1 MIIAVVFFEVSM
13 IINVKDWVVDFGITR
28 HIYGNISE
36 FTSYTTI
43 KDWEEQVFMSDSRTS
58 PVIGKGKVLLKLTLG
73 KMSTLSNVFH
83 VPKICLNLVLVSLLK
98 NIGMRIF
105 FDSDEITLTK
115 NDVFVWKGY
124 CNKGIFMLN
133 VF

>member
-58 PVIGKGKVLLKLTLG
+58 PVICKGKVLLKLTLG
-73 KMSTLSNVFH
+73 KMFTLSNVFH
-83 VPKICLNLVLVSLLK
+83 VLEIYSNLVLVSLLK
-98 NIGMRIF
+98 NIGMRIL

-115 NDVFVWKGY
+115 NDVFVWKCY
-124 CNKGIFMLN
+124 CNKGLFMMN